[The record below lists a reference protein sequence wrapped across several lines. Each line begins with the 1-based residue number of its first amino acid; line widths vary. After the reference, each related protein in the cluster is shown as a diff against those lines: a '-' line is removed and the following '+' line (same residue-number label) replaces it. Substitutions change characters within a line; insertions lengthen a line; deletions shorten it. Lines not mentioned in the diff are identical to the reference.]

1 MTRFTG
7 GNIILTDADG
17 ARVSW
22 RPPHWLWS
30 TYGTSVLCGN
40 ELYTLILCF
49 GGWQSQL
56 NPDGTLLQTKADG
69 A

>member
-1 MTRFTG
+1 MVHLR
-7 GNIILTDADG
+7 NIMG
-17 ARVSW
+17 
-22 RPPHWLWS
+22 
-30 TYGTSVLCGN
+30 CGN

-49 GGWQSQL
+49 LGWQSQL